1 VDDVNELRQELRKL
15 QRKIDRIEN
24 RPARRAES
32 ELAELIGNNDETPTQ
47 RRGFAAACAE
57 SKADLAVRQLHE
69 ARAQLKDN
77 PGCIET
83 AGGQQAFRR
92 AFSAISGDRLSALFR
107 EFGR

>member
-1 VDDVNELRQELRKL
+1 MDDVNELRQELRKL

-69 ARAQLKDN
+69 ARRHS
-77 PGCIET
+77 
-83 AGGQQAFRR
+83 RR
-92 AFSAISGDRLSALFR
+92 RYCCVR
-107 EFGR
+107 

>member
-57 SKADLAVRQLHE
+57 SKADLAAQQLRAARRQLE
-69 ARAQLKDN
+69 SNGLPQD
-77 PGCIET
+77 
-83 AGGQQAFRR
+83 QQAFRR
-92 AFSAISGDRLSALFR
+92 AYSAIPGDQLSELFR
-107 EFGR
+107 EFE